1 MRLDRAWIELH
12 IPHGGRMC
20 LLDEVI
26 DWDAQHIRCRSGTQR
41 AADHPL
47 LSRGRLGIACG
58 IEYAAQAMAVHAALL
73 GGAATEL
80 GVGAAGNGASPRAEA
95 GFLASLR
102 NVQLHVQRLDDIQ
115 SDLIC
120 EAALVA
126 GNRDGALYEFTVS
139 SQSRPLVSGRATV
152 VFDAGK
158 RLKK

>member
-12 IPHGGRMC
+12 IPHSGRMC

-58 IEYAAQAMAVHAALL
+58 IEYAAQAMAVHGALL
-73 GGAATEL
+73 GGAA
-80 GVGAAGNGASPRAEA
+80 GNGTGPRTEA

-126 GNRDGALYEFTVS
+126 GDRDGALYEFTVS
-139 SQSRPLVSGRATV
+139 SLSRPLVSGRATV

>member
-73 GGAATEL
+73 GGAA
-80 GVGAAGNGASPRAEA
+80 GNGASPRAEA

-120 EAALVA
+120 EAVLVA
-126 GNRDGALYEFTVS
+126 GNCDGALYEFTVS